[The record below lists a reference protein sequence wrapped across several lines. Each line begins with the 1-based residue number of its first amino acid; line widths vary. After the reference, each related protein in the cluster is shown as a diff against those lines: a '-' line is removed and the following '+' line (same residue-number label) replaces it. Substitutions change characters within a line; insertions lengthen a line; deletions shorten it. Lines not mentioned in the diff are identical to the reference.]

1 MNNNTFCIGLA
12 SPSPPSKSKERQY
25 NCELTSELDRLA
37 GIDSKFRWKHY
48 ILIDDYCKKQKCLA
62 IRIPGGTLGGIWY
75 DENNIIRKIVV
86 DTKYV
91 VKTYPSDVNEQLKK
105 FVGEKLEFDEV
116 KRNEENS

>member
-1 MNNNTFCIGLA
+1 MNNNTFYIGLA
-12 SPSPPSKSKERQY
+12 LPSPIVKAKS
-25 NCELTSELDRLA
+25 
-37 GIDSKFRWKHY
+37 
-48 ILIDDYCKKQKCLA
+48 
-62 IRIPGGTLGGIWY
+62 GIWY

-105 FVGEKLEFDEV
+105 FIGEKLEFDEV

>member
-1 MNNNTFCIGLA
+1 MTIA
-12 SPSPPSKSKERQY
+12 
-25 NCELTSELDRLA
+25 
-37 GIDSKFRWKHY
+37 
-48 ILIDDYCKKQKCLA
+48 KKQKCLA
-62 IRIPGGTLGGIWY
+62 IRIPCGTLGGIWY

-105 FVGEKLEFDEV
+105 FIGEKLEFDEV

>member
-1 MNNNTFCIGLA
+1 MKVLENTIA
-12 SPSPPSKSKERQY
+12 SLHLNQTD
-25 NCELTSELDRLA
+25 LLV
-37 GIDSKFRWKHY
+37 
-48 ILIDDYCKKQKCLA
+48 LIQNFVGNTTYLQMTIAKKQKCLA

>member
-1 MNNNTFCIGLA
+1 MTIA
-12 SPSPPSKSKERQY
+12 
-25 NCELTSELDRLA
+25 
-37 GIDSKFRWKHY
+37 
-48 ILIDDYCKKQKCLA
+48 KKQKCLA

-75 DENNIIRKIVV
+75 DENNIINKIFV
-86 DTKYV
+86 DIKYV